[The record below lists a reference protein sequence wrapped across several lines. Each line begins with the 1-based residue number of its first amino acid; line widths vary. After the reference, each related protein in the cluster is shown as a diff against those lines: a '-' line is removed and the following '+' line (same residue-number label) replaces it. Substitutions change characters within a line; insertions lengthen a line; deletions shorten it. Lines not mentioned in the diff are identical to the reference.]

1 MFSWVVKGV
10 PQPPGKLGDEE
21 KTNAPLAPV
30 KQVTFK
36 EEKKQEAPK
45 PAKAKEEEVAEEN
58 GGEAGVLTWITHGF
72 ANSLPQ
78 PAGTPR
84 LGRAN
89 TEPST
94 KQEENRQG
102 SRVIGWIA
110 QGLASVVPQPELKNM
125 EEVEPAETTEIAEV
139 IKVPEVKKKP
149 TIAEVS
155 KAPEVK
161 KKPSIAEAS
170 NAPEVK
176 KTPSIA
182 EARKV
187 PEVKKTPSVHAI
199 QDVPDAEPLPH
210 IPVVEVLSDEEP
222 QEEKGI
228 PPRVYEWIKQGFE
241 KVVPQPADINRDI
254 SAKAPCPQKVTSKS
268 PETEEEAKANEEE
281 KQPNVVG
288 WIVQGFGRMLPQP
301 VLTPS
306 GSENAVQNILI
317 LQGHEDMVLEEVDP
331 DWEEKENKVAQGAAL
346 LQALPS
352 LKPQQVLEM
361 QQEAED
367 AETQTERWTPLIESI
382 KKEAEEAAVAK
393 VEEKLQQQLNE
404 ARMAEEV
411 ARQAAEMAVR
421 QLEEEQA
428 ASAQRATDSQ
438 QEADGEQLPNIQEE
452 ENEEDPELQ
461 MLQEESDESMD
472 IKSPEENKITEENKI
487 SIQINFNEDKKV
499 ASEENIVTEEV
510 TVFEKII
517 PKTEDNMTTQDSTIS
532 ETKII
537 EVTII
542 EEMKNLEQN
551 TATVACKI
559 SNESQF
565 HEDTKVVPEEN
576 TITDDK
582 ISEEKNITEENE
594 NPDKAKVSAV
604 TDVEKMKIIEQ
615 NMTTQDNKISQ
626 EKNVHENQKV
636 AADENVVTEE
646 NTPMVTVNEVI
657 RNVEQN
663 TTAVE
668 DIVRGEE
675 ISETKV
681 TEENKSPDNNKITEV
696 TDEVMEVIEEI
707 IQNAGENTTKQHNK
721 MSEEKKVTVE
731 YERPD
736 KNKITKVTAVEK
748 IKIEE
753 SILTPDIKIPE
764 EKHVNKDKTSSD
776 RNIAVG
782 EMAVGETISAET
794 KVAEKNENPDKDKL
808 TEVTVVEKIKIV
820 EENTL
825 MQDNKIFEDK
835 NINEDKKVAA
845 EENSTVSKETK
856 VKEVTVTEEYDQNM
870 TTVEDIVR
878 GEEIS
883 ESKVTAENKSPD
895 NNKITEVTDEVMEV
909 IEEIIQNAGE
919 NTTKQDNKM
928 SEEKKVTVEYERPDK
943 NKITKV
949 TAVEK
954 IKIEESILTPD
965 IKIPEEKH
973 VNKDKTSSDRNIAVG
988 EMAVGETISAEAK
1001 VAEENKSSEENKIP
1015 AVTDDITVIEE
1026 IKIDED
1032 ITTTQDNKIYKDNK
1046 ITEEL
1051 TVIVKIKMNEQNT
1064 MREISNKKTIDEA
1077 RKVAEEN
1084 IVTVEKKISQENRSP
1099 GKNKIAEVS
1108 VIIII
1113 TEDDKIPEEKTV
1125 NQDIKV
1131 AEDNIVVE
1139 DYIDA
1144 LELTEDNK
1152 ITELKLLHESDE
1164 SVENKSPEKN
1174 KVIEVTAIESI
1185 LSVEDNTLMDIVVA
1199 EDNEISDDNKA
1210 KAVEPK
1216 VENKITEVDLKR
1228 CLMDVCP
1235 AEGLPEVEAEAESVE
1250 PSPPVSPPREASPEP
1265 EPEPQNKQSPPVTE
1279 AAAVTEQP
1287 EPADQK
1293 APPTAAT
1300 QEEEGADEA
1309 GCEGSVGKD
1318 KGGNVLPVVKVEDVD
1333 RDVGMGGGCNIP
1345 QIITSQDPLSI
1356 SLTVS
1361 LAPGT
1366 KRSKAVAADGSL
1378 LPVEERSAEEDDV
1391 FGVDDLEM
1399 QTGLLTVEDEDRPT
1413 SAASYG
1419 SVIVQ
1424 ERVTTLV
1431 KLFKA
1436 RTVRKKEKLMDPDDS
1451 EEDSPQTSP
1460 AKAPPPPPPPEEA
1473 KDISAPVEEEE
1484 VEEYWDFYG
1493 YPIKI
1498 LKLPKM
1504 PPLPSW
1510 LQTIVDFR
1518 FPSSIDPYTDLV
1530 YVVWLFFVMMA
1541 WNWNVWLIP
1550 VRWAFP
1556 YQTADNIYWWLFMDY
1571 TCDLIYITD
1580 ILVFQPRLQFVRG
1593 GDIVCDKKDMR
1604 DNYMTTERFKMDC
1617 ISMFPME
1624 IFYYF
1629 TGVNSLLRFPRLLK
1643 YMAFFEF
1650 NDRLEAVMK
1659 KAYIYRVILTTS
1671 YLLYSLH
1678 INACLFYWGSD
1689 YEGLGSTKWVYNG
1702 KGNSY
1707 IRCYYFAVKTLIT
1720 IGGLPDP
1727 TTVFEIT
1734 FQLVNYFVGVFA
1746 FSIMIGQMRD
1756 VVGAATA
1763 GQNYYRACMD
1773 NTIKYM
1779 TSYHIPTEVQNRV
1792 KTWYDYTWQIQGMLD
1807 EQELLIQL
1815 PDKMRM
1821 DMAVDVNYSIV
1832 SKVALFQGCDRQMI
1846 FDMLMRLKSVVY
1858 LPGDFVCKKGEIGRE
1873 MYIIKQ
1879 GEVQVVGGPDLKTV
1893 FVTIRAGS
1901 VFGEISL
1908 LAGGG
1913 GNRRTANVMAHG
1925 FANLFILD
1933 KRDLSD
1939 ILVHYPESQ
1948 KLLRKKAKKMLTKDQ
1963 KPEEKA
1969 EAKETA
1975 EVIPDRPETP
1985 KLFKAALVVTEQA
1998 GIKGTFAKLKE
2009 GYKPAETES
2018 SGLPIS
2024 PPSPMVHHRSPIAPT
2039 DARVEDDEDAVSETT
2054 DSMMLIRMTRHHE
2067 GEELLSVEQK
2077 PGDEEEEME
2086 KK

>member
-1 MFSWVVKGV
+1 
-10 PQPPGKLGDEE
+10 
-21 KTNAPLAPV
+21 
-30 KQVTFK
+30 
-36 EEKKQEAPK
+36 
-45 PAKAKEEEVAEEN
+45 
-58 GGEAGVLTWITHGF
+58 
-72 ANSLPQ
+72 
-78 PAGTPR
+78 
-84 LGRAN
+84 
-89 TEPST
+89 
-94 KQEENRQG
+94 
-102 SRVIGWIA
+102 
-110 QGLASVVPQPELKNM
+110 M

-149 TIAEVS
+149 SIAEVS

-161 KKPSIAEAS
+161 KKPSIAEVS

-176 KTPSIA
+176 KTP
-182 EARKV
+182 
-187 PEVKKTPSVHAI
+187 TVHAI

-210 IPVVEVLSDEEP
+210 IPVVEVMSDEEP

-241 KVVPQPADINRDI
+241 KVVPQPADNKDV
-254 SAKAPCPQKVTSKS
+254 SAKAACPQKVTSKS
-268 PETEEEAKANEEE
+268 PEAEEEAKA
-281 KQPNVVG
+281 NVVG

-317 LQGHEDMVLEEVDP
+317 LQGHEEMVLEEVDP

-352 LKPQQVLEM
+352 LIPQQVLEM

-382 KKEAEEAAVAK
+382 KKEAEEAAMVK
-393 VEEKLQQQLNE
+393 VEEKLQQQLKE

-438 QEADGEQLPNIQEE
+438 QETDGEQ
-452 ENEEDPELQ
+452 
-461 MLQEESDESMD
+461 
-472 IKSPEENKITEENKI
+472 
-487 SIQINFNEDKKV
+487 
-499 ASEENIVTEEV
+499 
-510 TVFEKII
+510 
-517 PKTEDNMTTQDSTIS
+517 
-532 ETKII
+532 
-537 EVTII
+537 
-542 EEMKNLEQN
+542 
-551 TATVACKI
+551 
-559 SNESQF
+559 
-565 HEDTKVVPEEN
+565 
-576 TITDDK
+576 
-582 ISEEKNITEENE
+582 
-594 NPDKAKVSAV
+594 
-604 TDVEKMKIIEQ
+604 
-615 NMTTQDNKISQ
+615 
-626 EKNVHENQKV
+626 
-636 AADENVVTEE
+636 
-646 NTPMVTVNEVI
+646 
-657 RNVEQN
+657 
-663 TTAVE
+663 
-668 DIVRGEE
+668 
-675 ISETKV
+675 
-681 TEENKSPDNNKITEV
+681 
-696 TDEVMEVIEEI
+696 
-707 IQNAGENTTKQHNK
+707 
-721 MSEEKKVTVE
+721 
-731 YERPD
+731 
-736 KNKITKVTAVEK
+736 
-748 IKIEE
+748 
-753 SILTPDIKIPE
+753 
-764 EKHVNKDKTSSD
+764 
-776 RNIAVG
+776 
-782 EMAVGETISAET
+782 
-794 KVAEKNENPDKDKL
+794 
-808 TEVTVVEKIKIV
+808 
-820 EENTL
+820 
-825 MQDNKIFEDK
+825 
-835 NINEDKKVAA
+835 
-845 EENSTVSKETK
+845 
-856 VKEVTVTEEYDQNM
+856 
-870 TTVEDIVR
+870 
-878 GEEIS
+878 
-883 ESKVTAENKSPD
+883 
-895 NNKITEVTDEVMEV
+895 
-909 IEEIIQNAGE
+909 
-919 NTTKQDNKM
+919 
-928 SEEKKVTVEYERPDK
+928 
-943 NKITKV
+943 
-949 TAVEK
+949 
-954 IKIEESILTPD
+954 
-965 IKIPEEKH
+965 
-973 VNKDKTSSDRNIAVG
+973 
-988 EMAVGETISAEAK
+988 
-1001 VAEENKSSEENKIP
+1001 
-1015 AVTDDITVIEE
+1015 
-1026 IKIDED
+1026 
-1032 ITTTQDNKIYKDNK
+1032 
-1046 ITEEL
+1046 
-1051 TVIVKIKMNEQNT
+1051 
-1064 MREISNKKTIDEA
+1064 
-1077 RKVAEEN
+1077 
-1084 IVTVEKKISQENRSP
+1084 
-1099 GKNKIAEVS
+1099 
-1108 VIIII
+1108 
-1113 TEDDKIPEEKTV
+1113 
-1125 NQDIKV
+1125 
-1131 AEDNIVVE
+1131 
-1139 DYIDA
+1139 
-1144 LELTEDNK
+1144 
-1152 ITELKLLHESDE
+1152 
-1164 SVENKSPEKN
+1164 
-1174 KVIEVTAIESI
+1174 
-1185 LSVEDNTLMDIVVA
+1185 
-1199 EDNEISDDNKA
+1199 
-1210 KAVEPK
+1210 
-1216 VENKITEVDLKR
+1216 

-1235 AEGLPEVEAEAESVE
+1235 AEGLSEVEAEAESVE
-1250 PSPPVSPPREASPEP
+1250 PSPPVSTPREASPEP
-1265 EPEPQNKQSPPVTE
+1265 EPEPQNKQSPTATE
-1279 AAAVTEQP
+1279 APAVTEQP

-1293 APPTAAT
+1293 TPPTAAT
-1300 QEEEGADEA
+1300 QEEESADEA

-1318 KGGNVLPVVKVEDVD
+1318 RGGNVLPAVKVEDVD
-1333 RDVGMGGGCNIP
+1333 RDVGMRGGRNIP

-1366 KRSKAVAADGSL
+1366 KRSGSL

-1399 QTGLLTVEDEDRPT
+1399 QTGLLTVEDGDRPA

-1436 RTVRKKEKLMDPDDS
+1436 RTVRKKEKLMDPDES

-1460 AKAPPPPPPPEEA
+1460 AKAPPPPPPPPEED
-1473 KDISAPVEEEE
+1473 KDISAPVEDEEE
-1484 VEEYWDFYG
+1484 EEYWDFYG

-1510 LQTIVDFR
+1510 LQTIVDYR

-1556 YQTADNIYWWLFMDY
+1556 YQTADNIYWWLLMDY

-1580 ILVFQPRLQFVRG
+1580 ILVFQPRLEFVRG

-1617 ISMFPME
+1617 VSMFPME

-1792 KTWYDYTWQIQGMLD
+1792 KTWYDYTWKIQGMLD

-1948 KLLRKKAKKMLTKDQ
+1948 KLLRKKAKKMLTKDK

-1969 EAKETA
+1969 EVKETA

-1985 KLFKAALVVTEQA
+1985 KLFKAALVITEQA

-2018 SGLPIS
+2018 SGLPIP
-2024 PPSPMVHHRSPIAPT
+2024 PPSPMVHRRSPIPPT
-2039 DARVEDDEDAVSETT
+2039 DAQVEDDEDAVSETT
-2054 DSMMLIRMTRHHE
+2054 DSMMLIRMTRRHK

-2077 PGDEEEEME
+2077 PGDEEEE

>member
-21 KTNAPLAPV
+21 KTNAPPAPV

-102 SRVIGWIA
+102 STVIGWIA
-110 QGLASVVPQPELKNM
+110 QGLASVVPQPELKNV

-161 KKPSIAEAS
+161 KKPSIAEVS

-210 IPVVEVLSDEEP
+210 IPVVEVMSDEEP

-254 SAKAPCPQKVTSKS
+254 SAKAPCPQKVTSKSLAVTSKS

-352 LKPQQVLEM
+352 LKPQQFLEM
-361 QQEAED
+361 QQDAED

-452 ENEEDPELQ
+452 ENEEDPE
-461 MLQEESDESMD
+461 
-472 IKSPEENKITEENKI
+472 
-487 SIQINFNEDKKV
+487 
-499 ASEENIVTEEV
+499 
-510 TVFEKII
+510 
-517 PKTEDNMTTQDSTIS
+517 
-532 ETKII
+532 
-537 EVTII
+537 
-542 EEMKNLEQN
+542 
-551 TATVACKI
+551 
-559 SNESQF
+559 
-565 HEDTKVVPEEN
+565 
-576 TITDDK
+576 
-582 ISEEKNITEENE
+582 
-594 NPDKAKVSAV
+594 
-604 TDVEKMKIIEQ
+604 
-615 NMTTQDNKISQ
+615 
-626 EKNVHENQKV
+626 
-636 AADENVVTEE
+636 
-646 NTPMVTVNEVI
+646 
-657 RNVEQN
+657 
-663 TTAVE
+663 
-668 DIVRGEE
+668 
-675 ISETKV
+675 
-681 TEENKSPDNNKITEV
+681 
-696 TDEVMEVIEEI
+696 
-707 IQNAGENTTKQHNK
+707 
-721 MSEEKKVTVE
+721 
-731 YERPD
+731 
-736 KNKITKVTAVEK
+736 
-748 IKIEE
+748 
-753 SILTPDIKIPE
+753 
-764 EKHVNKDKTSSD
+764 
-776 RNIAVG
+776 
-782 EMAVGETISAET
+782 
-794 KVAEKNENPDKDKL
+794 
-808 TEVTVVEKIKIV
+808 
-820 EENTL
+820 
-825 MQDNKIFEDK
+825 
-835 NINEDKKVAA
+835 
-845 EENSTVSKETK
+845 
-856 VKEVTVTEEYDQNM
+856 
-870 TTVEDIVR
+870 
-878 GEEIS
+878 
-883 ESKVTAENKSPD
+883 
-895 NNKITEVTDEVMEV
+895 
-909 IEEIIQNAGE
+909 
-919 NTTKQDNKM
+919 
-928 SEEKKVTVEYERPDK
+928 
-943 NKITKV
+943 
-949 TAVEK
+949 
-954 IKIEESILTPD
+954 
-965 IKIPEEKH
+965 
-973 VNKDKTSSDRNIAVG
+973 
-988 EMAVGETISAEAK
+988 
-1001 VAEENKSSEENKIP
+1001 
-1015 AVTDDITVIEE
+1015 
-1026 IKIDED
+1026 
-1032 ITTTQDNKIYKDNK
+1032 
-1046 ITEEL
+1046 
-1051 TVIVKIKMNEQNT
+1051 
-1064 MREISNKKTIDEA
+1064 
-1077 RKVAEEN
+1077 
-1084 IVTVEKKISQENRSP
+1084 
-1099 GKNKIAEVS
+1099 
-1108 VIIII
+1108 
-1113 TEDDKIPEEKTV
+1113 
-1125 NQDIKV
+1125 
-1131 AEDNIVVE
+1131 
-1139 DYIDA
+1139 
-1144 LELTEDNK
+1144 
-1152 ITELKLLHESDE
+1152 
-1164 SVENKSPEKN
+1164 
-1174 KVIEVTAIESI
+1174 
-1185 LSVEDNTLMDIVVA
+1185 
-1199 EDNEISDDNKA
+1199 
-1210 KAVEPK
+1210 
-1216 VENKITEVDLKR
+1216 

-1265 EPEPQNKQSPPVTE
+1265 EPEPQNKQSPPATE
-1279 AAAVTEQP
+1279 APAVTEQP

-1333 RDVGMGGGCNIP
+1333 RDVGMGGGHNIP
-1345 QIITSQDPLSI
+1345 QIITSQDPLSVT
-1356 SLTVS
+1356 LTVS

-1580 ILVFQPRLQFVRG
+1580 ILVFQPRLEFVRG

>member
-1 MFSWVVKGV
+1 MFSWVVKVV

-21 KTNAPLAPV
+21 KTNAPPAPV

-45 PAKAKEEEVAEEN
+45 LAKAKDEEVAEEN
-58 GGEAGVLTWITHGF
+58 G
-72 ANSLPQ
+72 
-78 PAGTPR
+78 
-84 LGRAN
+84 
-89 TEPST
+89 
-94 KQEENRQG
+94 QG
-102 SRVIGWIA
+102 SGVMGWIA
-110 QGLASVVPQPELKNM
+110 QGLASVVPQPDLKNM

-139 IKVPEVKKKP
+139 SNVPEVKNKP
-149 TIAEVS
+149 SIAEVS
-155 KAPEVK
+155 KSPEVK
-161 KKPSIAEAS
+161 KKPSIAEVS
-170 NAPEVK
+170 
-176 KTPSIA
+176 
-182 EARKV
+182 KV
-187 PEVKKTPSVHAI
+187 PEVKKKTSVHAI
-199 QDVPDAEPLPH
+199 QDVPDAKPLPH
-210 IPVVEVLSDEEP
+210 IPVVEVMSDEEP
-222 QEEKGI
+222 EEEKGI

-241 KVVPQPADINRDI
+241 KVVPQPADINKDV
-254 SAKAPCPQKVTSKS
+254 SAKAACPQKVTPSS
-268 PETEEEAKANEEE
+268 PEVEEEAKA
-281 KQPNVVG
+281 NVVG
-288 WIVQGFGRMLPQP
+288 WIVQSFGRMLPQP

-306 GSENAVQNILI
+306 GSDNAEAVQNILI

-331 DWEEKENKVAQGAAL
+331 DWEKKENKEAQGAAL

-352 LKPQQVLEM
+352 LLPQIMAM

-367 AETQTERWTPLIESI
+367 AETQTERWTPLMESI
-382 KKEAEEAAVAK
+382 KKEAEEAAMVK
-393 VEEKLQQQLNE
+393 VEEKLQQQLEE

-452 ENEEDPELQ
+452 ENEEDPE
-461 MLQEESDESMD
+461 
-472 IKSPEENKITEENKI
+472 
-487 SIQINFNEDKKV
+487 
-499 ASEENIVTEEV
+499 
-510 TVFEKII
+510 
-517 PKTEDNMTTQDSTIS
+517 
-532 ETKII
+532 
-537 EVTII
+537 
-542 EEMKNLEQN
+542 
-551 TATVACKI
+551 
-559 SNESQF
+559 
-565 HEDTKVVPEEN
+565 
-576 TITDDK
+576 
-582 ISEEKNITEENE
+582 
-594 NPDKAKVSAV
+594 
-604 TDVEKMKIIEQ
+604 
-615 NMTTQDNKISQ
+615 
-626 EKNVHENQKV
+626 
-636 AADENVVTEE
+636 
-646 NTPMVTVNEVI
+646 
-657 RNVEQN
+657 
-663 TTAVE
+663 
-668 DIVRGEE
+668 
-675 ISETKV
+675 
-681 TEENKSPDNNKITEV
+681 
-696 TDEVMEVIEEI
+696 
-707 IQNAGENTTKQHNK
+707 
-721 MSEEKKVTVE
+721 
-731 YERPD
+731 
-736 KNKITKVTAVEK
+736 
-748 IKIEE
+748 
-753 SILTPDIKIPE
+753 
-764 EKHVNKDKTSSD
+764 
-776 RNIAVG
+776 
-782 EMAVGETISAET
+782 
-794 KVAEKNENPDKDKL
+794 
-808 TEVTVVEKIKIV
+808 
-820 EENTL
+820 
-825 MQDNKIFEDK
+825 
-835 NINEDKKVAA
+835 
-845 EENSTVSKETK
+845 
-856 VKEVTVTEEYDQNM
+856 
-870 TTVEDIVR
+870 
-878 GEEIS
+878 
-883 ESKVTAENKSPD
+883 
-895 NNKITEVTDEVMEV
+895 
-909 IEEIIQNAGE
+909 
-919 NTTKQDNKM
+919 
-928 SEEKKVTVEYERPDK
+928 
-943 NKITKV
+943 
-949 TAVEK
+949 
-954 IKIEESILTPD
+954 
-965 IKIPEEKH
+965 
-973 VNKDKTSSDRNIAVG
+973 
-988 EMAVGETISAEAK
+988 
-1001 VAEENKSSEENKIP
+1001 
-1015 AVTDDITVIEE
+1015 
-1026 IKIDED
+1026 
-1032 ITTTQDNKIYKDNK
+1032 
-1046 ITEEL
+1046 
-1051 TVIVKIKMNEQNT
+1051 
-1064 MREISNKKTIDEA
+1064 
-1077 RKVAEEN
+1077 
-1084 IVTVEKKISQENRSP
+1084 
-1099 GKNKIAEVS
+1099 
-1108 VIIII
+1108 
-1113 TEDDKIPEEKTV
+1113 
-1125 NQDIKV
+1125 
-1131 AEDNIVVE
+1131 
-1139 DYIDA
+1139 
-1144 LELTEDNK
+1144 
-1152 ITELKLLHESDE
+1152 
-1164 SVENKSPEKN
+1164 
-1174 KVIEVTAIESI
+1174 
-1185 LSVEDNTLMDIVVA
+1185 
-1199 EDNEISDDNKA
+1199 
-1210 KAVEPK
+1210 
-1216 VENKITEVDLKR
+1216 
-1228 CLMDVCP
+1228 CLVDVCP
-1235 AEGLPEVEAEAESVE
+1235 AEGLPEVEAEAEPVE

-1265 EPEPQNKQSPPVTE
+1265 EPEPEPEPPNKQSPPVTE
-1279 AAAVTEQP
+1279 APAVTEQP

-1293 APPTAAT
+1293 APPAAAP
-1300 QEEEGADEA
+1300 QEEDGADKG
-1309 GCEGSVGKD
+1309 GCEESFGKD
-1318 KGGNVLPVVKVEDVD
+1318 RGGNVLPAVQVEDVD
-1333 RDVGMGGGCNIP
+1333 RDVGMGGGRNIP

-1356 SLTVS
+1356 SLTVP
-1361 LAPGT
+1361 LVPMT
-1366 KRSKAVAADGSL
+1366 KHSKAVAADGSL

-1391 FGVDDLEM
+1391 GGVDDLEM

-1413 SAASYG
+1413 SVASYG

-1451 EEDSPQTSP
+1451 EEDSPQASP
-1460 AKAPPPPPPPEEA
+1460 AKAPPPPPPPPPEEDK
-1473 KDISAPVEEEE
+1473 KDIPALVEEEE
-1484 VEEYWDFYG
+1484 AEEYWDFYG

-1510 LQTIVDFR
+1510 LQTIVDYR

-1556 YQTADNIYWWLFMDY
+1556 YQTADNIYWWLLMDY

-1580 ILVFQPRLQFVRG
+1580 IMVFQPRLEFVRG

-1617 ISMFPME
+1617 ISMLPME

-1689 YEGLGSTKWVYNG
+1689 YEGLGSTKWVYDG
-1702 KGNSY
+1702 RGNSY

-1779 TSYHIPTEVQNRV
+1779 TSYHIPKEVQNRV

-1948 KLLRKKAKKMLTKDQ
+1948 KLLRKKAKKMLTKDK

-2009 GYKPAETES
+2009 GYKTGETES
-2018 SGLPIS
+2018 SGLPIP
-2024 PPSPMVHHRSPIAPT
+2024 PPSSMVHRQSPIPPT
-2039 DARVEDDEDAVSETT
+2039 HPRIEDDEDVVSETT
-2054 DSMMLIRMTRHHE
+2054 DSMMLIRMTRRHK

-2077 PGDEEEEME
+2077 PEDQEEEEEEME